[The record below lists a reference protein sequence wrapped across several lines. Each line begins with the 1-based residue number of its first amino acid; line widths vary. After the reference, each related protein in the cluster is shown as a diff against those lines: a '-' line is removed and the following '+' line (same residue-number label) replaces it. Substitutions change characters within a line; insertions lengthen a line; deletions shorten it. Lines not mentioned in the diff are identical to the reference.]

1 MSGAPDFE
9 VQDPKAL
16 RDTAIPRFYVDAQ
29 RNNFRSEQEGRPC
42 FDDVEKVE
50 ILIPGDRK
58 STWDGLVRE
67 EHRRRWAR
75 EYAAFKASQEAP
87 VEGMPIAELPGITR
101 SQAEELTFQHVRTI
115 ETLAILPDD
124 KAMRVV
130 TMGGMALRDRA
141 RRYLESTAGAA
152 AEEKLA
158 AENRAKDE
166 RIAQLE
172 GQLADLTKRIDQ
184 IAAKR
189 PEPEA

>member
-1 MSGAPDFE
+1 MSGAPDFQ
-9 VQDPKAL
+9 VQDPKGA
-16 RDTAIPRFYVDAQ
+16 RETAIARFYMEAR
-29 RNNFRSEQEGRPC
+29 RNNARSEADGQPR
-42 FDDVEKVE
+42 FDDVEMVE
-50 ILIPGDRK
+50 ILIPGDRNAVSVQFVK
-58 STWDGLVRE
+58 P
-67 EHRRRWAR
+67 EHKQRFAR
-75 EYAAFKASQEAP
+75 EYAAFKANQEAP
-87 VEGMPIAELPGITR
+87 ADGTPIAELPGIMR
-101 SQAEELTFQHVRTI
+101 SQVEELTFQHIRTV

-124 KAMRVV
+124 KAMKAI